1 MLGLDVGTMHIVSAV
16 KDGDN
21 TIFKSIRNSFVE
33 IDPDVANAVDLTKV
47 AHANIDD
54 SVYILGVDAY
64 NLANIFGHEVKRPM
78 RNGLLSPK
86 EIDAVDVLT
95 LLIKSIIPEAVPPS
109 KDGKRAVC
117 TYSSP
122 AASVDAE
129 NSVVYHRE
137 VLKRVLSSLGYEPD
151 PINEALAIIY
161 SECME
166 SGFTGIAISFG
177 AGMTNVCF
185 AYKSVPV
192 LEFSVQRGGDW
203 IDENT
208 ALATGTTAS
217 RACAIKEKPDFN
229 LSNWQVGKKRER
241 RVREALTHYYKELI
255 SYTSHNIAKR
265 LLELDDVQLPSDV
278 PIVLS
283 GGTSLVVGFTDIAK
297 DILENQYAES
307 FPFDITDV
315 RVAGNQLTSVANG
328 CLIRSLL

>member
-1 MLGLDVGTMHIVSAV
+1 MLGLDVGTMHIVSAT

-21 TIFKSIRNSFVE
+21 TVFKSIRNAFVK

-78 RNGLLSPK
+78 RDGLLSPK

-95 LLIKSIIPEAVPPS
+95 VLIRSIIPDAPPPT
-109 KDGKRAVC
+109 KDGEKATC

-161 SECME
+161 SECVD
-166 SGFTGIAISFG
+166 SGFTGIAVSFG

-192 LEFSVQRGGDW
+192 LEFSIKRGGDW
-203 IDENT
+203 IDENA

-217 RACAIKEKPDFN
+217 RACAIKEKDDFD
-229 LSNWQVGKKRER
+229 LANWQVGKKRER
-241 RVREALTHYYKELI
+241 RVREALSHYYKELV
-255 SYTSHNIAKR
+255 SYTTHNIAKK
-265 LLELDDVQLPSDV
+265 LMELDDVQLPSAV

-283 GGTSLVVGFTDIAK
+283 GGTSLVKGFTDMAK
-297 DILENQYAES
+297 DVIENQYADE

-315 RVAGNQLTSVANG
+315 RVAGDQLTAVANG